1 MPGNMQAPGRSADRS
16 PVKSRKG
23 RAIPVGQGPV
33 AQGLVQSGQGS
44 AGRGGFMSPGSNAKH
59 AMLPVIVPSITR
71 HRSGAARLAPN
82 GNAGIVSHNNTNTP
96 FSCPPRHQPSIGSRG
111 ASPKRNSCAPAIQS
125 NEKPS
130 LSIFCGTE
138 FHRHKGNLSKRTMI
152 AESAKAGACAIIGV
166 GRMGI

>member
-59 AMLPVIVPSITR
+59 AMLPVNRPTDHTAPQWRGSSRSERKCR
-71 HRSGAARLAPN
+71 HCLP
-82 GNAGIVSHNNTNTP
+82 
-96 FSCPPRHQPSIGSRG
+96 
-111 ASPKRNSCAPAIQS
+111 
-125 NEKPS
+125 
-130 LSIFCGTE
+130 
-138 FHRHKGNLSKRTMI
+138 
-152 AESAKAGACAIIGV
+152 
-166 GRMGI
+166 